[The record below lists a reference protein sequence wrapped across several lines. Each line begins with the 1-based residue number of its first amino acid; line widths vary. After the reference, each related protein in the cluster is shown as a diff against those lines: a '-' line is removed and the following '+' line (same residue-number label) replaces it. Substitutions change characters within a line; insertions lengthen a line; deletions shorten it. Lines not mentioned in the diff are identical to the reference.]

1 MKQYGTKTYRREL
14 SNYHAIFLFGTLT
27 KEQYKEGYL
36 LLLEN
41 NYNEDDNDYNRKC

>member
-1 MKQYGTKTYRREL
+1 MKQYGTKTY
-14 SNYHAIFLFGTLT
+14 AIFLFGTLT

-41 NYNEDDNDYNRKC
+41 NYNEDDNDYNREFLK